1 MSLVGTTDAR
11 KVEYTAK
18 RDDFE
23 VIEWRGDYGLYRRFG
38 QHIVTFRASPAQKRA
53 FQAGRRINITRAMI
67 DRGGP
72 FKDQQLRGGG
82 R

>member
-1 MSLVGTTDAR
+1 VSLLASKDAR

-18 RDDFE
+18 RDSFE
-23 VIEWRGDYGLYRRFG
+23 AIEWRGDYGLYRRFG

-67 DRGGP
+67 DRGVP
-72 FKDQQLRGGG
+72 FRDQQLRNSGQ
-82 R
+82 